1 MLLLVVMF
9 ITVIGS
15 NLGYYTLSP
24 LSRGPESARDPD
36 DILTGRHTEKNT
48 DGAAV
53 TTVVDP
59 FMTEADFLL
68 HRNFI
73 FDICKLNFC
82 GKTVMGEGYLPEK
95 VPAFLSELIPS
106 LRPPT

>member
-1 MLLLVVMF
+1 MFLLVVMF

-15 NLGYYTLSP
+15 NLDYYTLSP
-24 LSRGPESARDPD
+24 HSSRPESARDPD
-36 DILTGRHTEKNT
+36 DILTGRHMEKNT

-53 TTVVDP
+53 TMVDA

-73 FDICKLNFC
+73 FDTETL
-82 GKTVMGEGYLPEK
+82 YLTY
-95 VPAFLSELIPS
+95 VS
-106 LRPPT
+106 